1 MHKRRLLTRLVSG
14 AAVVAVTAGSAL
26 LVSSGVASANPPA
39 GTLGFST
46 VAPDPGTNLSPMSST
61 TSAGCPT
68 TSTKADLQVVGPIG
82 VDPAQQVFPASN
94 PYTAVTITDT
104 QFSSAG
110 PFTQQWR
117 ATFQDAVA
125 ERRGQGAPV
134 PTGEY
139 DFTTTCLDRLG
150 FNTFGTFVGG
160 LNFDT
165 PTHYTGLP
173 GASPTPTATPT
184 ATPTR
189 AAQHRPRRRRQHR
202 PRRRRQ
208 HRPRR
213 RRQHRPRRRRQHR
226 PRRRRQHRPRR
237 RRQHR
242 RQRRRQHRRQ
252 RRPRRRRQ
260 RRPRRRR
267 QHRPRRR
274 RQHRPRR
281 LRPHLG
287 RSPRIPR
294 WR

>member
-1 MHKRRLLTRLVSG
+1 MTRLVSG

-104 QFSSAG
+104 QFSSFG

-125 ERRGQGAPV
+125 ERGKTTV

-173 GASPTPTATPT
+173 GATSSSSPTPSPSPTPTPTPGASPTPSPSPGASPSPTPT
-184 ATPTR
+184 DSPAPTDSPTPSPTPDSTTTTPTTTMNDFGGTTTPPDTGGGTQPVASTGALASTGAPT
-189 AAQHRPRRRRQHR
+189 AAMFLGGVILLAAGLVLVVWL
-202 PRRRRQ
+202 
-208 HRPRR
+208 
-213 RRQHRPRRRRQHR
+213 
-226 PRRRRQHRPRR
+226 
-237 RRQHR
+237 
-242 RQRRRQHRRQ
+242 
-252 RRPRRRRQ
+252 RRPG
-260 RRPRRRR
+260 RRP
-267 QHRPRRR
+267 
-274 RQHRPRR
+274 
-281 LRPHLG
+281 
-287 RSPRIPR
+287 
-294 WR
+294 